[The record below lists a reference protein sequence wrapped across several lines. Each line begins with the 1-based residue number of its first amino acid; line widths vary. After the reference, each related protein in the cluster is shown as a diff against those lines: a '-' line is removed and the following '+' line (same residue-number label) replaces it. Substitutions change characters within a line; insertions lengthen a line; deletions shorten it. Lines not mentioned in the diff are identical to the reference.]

1 MAGQS
6 LRCAN
11 SECNFAV
18 DGRCVEGFALEE
30 CPHVSTLDVDD
41 IEEVEEAEPRREDE
55 ARVLPLA
62 LGEALARRDA
72 SSLQRRRPS
81 CAIGIVA
88 PNDAGKT
95 SLIASVYD
103 LLQTGPIDGIGFAGS
118 STLIGFE
125 KVCHDA
131 RTSSR
136 RGMPHTERTSA
147 GADATFFHLDL
158 RPMDGDV
165 LSLFIADR
173 SGEDYLA
180 VADDLARSAG
190 FFELRRADVLT
201 VLVNG
206 EHLADSA
213 QRHETK
219 AVTPQMVGALVEA
232 GSIRRGCRL
241 AIVLTKQDVVLAS
254 PHAARVEAD
263 FGELVDGIVED
274 LGTHFAKIER
284 FAIAASPRDVANVQR
299 GQGVDRL
306 LRFWLRPGALPQ
318 PALRH
323 RNESTRLIDLLD
335 FAGGTK

>member
-6 LRCAN
+6 MRCDNA
-11 SECNFAV
+11 ECNFVV
-18 DGRCVEGFALEE
+18 DGRCVEGFALDE
-30 CPHVSTLDVDD
+30 CPHVSALDVDD
-41 IEEVEEAEPRREDE
+41 IEEPEEAEPQREE

-62 LGEALARRDA
+62 LGEALARQDA
-72 SSLQRRRPS
+72 SNLQRRRRS
-81 CAIGIVA
+81 HAIGIVA

-103 LLQTGPIDGIGFAGS
+103 LLQNGPIDDVGFAGS

-136 RGMPHTERTSA
+136 RELPHTERTSA

-158 RPMDGDV
+158 RPAEGNV
-165 LSLFIADR
+165 VSLFIADR

-180 VADDLARSAG
+180 VADDLTRSTG

-206 EHLADSA
+206 EHLANST

-232 GSIRRGCRL
+232 GSVRQSCRL
-241 AIVLTKQDVVLAS
+241 ALVLTKQDVVLAS
-254 PHAARVEAD
+254 PNAARVDAD
-263 FGELVDGIVED
+263 FGELVNGIVED
-274 LGTHFAKIER
+274 HATDFAEIER
-284 FAIAASPRDVANVQR
+284 FVVAASPRDVANVHR

-306 LRFWLRPGALPQ
+306 LRFWLQ
-318 PALRH
+318 PSAVPSPAPH
-323 RNESTRLIDLLD
+323 GPNESTRLMDLLD
-335 FAGGTK
+335 VSGATE